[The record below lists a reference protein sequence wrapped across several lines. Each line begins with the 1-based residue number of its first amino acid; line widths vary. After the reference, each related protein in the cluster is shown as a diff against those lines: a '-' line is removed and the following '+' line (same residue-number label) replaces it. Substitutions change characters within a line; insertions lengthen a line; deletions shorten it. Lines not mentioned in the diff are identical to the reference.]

1 MVLSIGEGERIIRFL
16 FSPSRTFGNSRKDTI
31 GDVLTY
37 FVVILAI
44 FAPFIATMMGPG
56 FPVLG
61 GF

>member
-16 FSPSRTFGNSRKDTI
+16 FSPSRTFDNSKKDTI
-31 GDVLTY
+31 GDALTY

-44 FAPFIATMMGPG
+44 FAAFIATMTGPW
-56 FPVLG
+56 FPVFG